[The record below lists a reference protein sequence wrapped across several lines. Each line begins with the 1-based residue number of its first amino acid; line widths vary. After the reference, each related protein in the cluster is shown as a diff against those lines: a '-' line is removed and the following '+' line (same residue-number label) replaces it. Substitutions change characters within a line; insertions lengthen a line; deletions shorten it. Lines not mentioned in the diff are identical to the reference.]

1 MTSVSPGPSLEPP
14 SWRRITPGQKSM
26 AHSPFS
32 AGREARSVG
41 SQRWGAL
48 LCSPSPHLTAGGL
61 QLQARRGCKPSG
73 QGWVG
78 QVVWIARAGQKGAF
92 PERLGNYHKRESWTS
107 PTIKNDFRKGS
118 S

>member
-1 MTSVSPGPSLEPP
+1 MAADHPGAEVDGPLTVLCRMGGAVSWLSGVVRAPLLSVPY
-14 SWRRITPGQKSM
+14 
-26 AHSPFS
+26 
-32 AGREARSVG
+32 
-41 SQRWGAL
+41 
-48 LCSPSPHLTAGGL
+48 LTAGGL

-78 QVVWIARAGQKGAF
+78 QVVWIAWAGQKGAF
-92 PERLGNYHKRESWTS
+92 PERLGNHHKRGSWTS